1 MLKNFCFWLIL
12 SFILYAMRKV
22 NIDNNSNAKFFN
34 YNFNKAFVEDT
45 EINILNTIDGATVRS
60 ILLYV
65 IN

>member
-1 MLKNFCFWLIL
+1 
-12 SFILYAMRKV
+12 MRKV
-22 NIDNNSNAKFFN
+22 NIDNNSNTKFFN